1 MTPAAG
7 PQAGRGFR
15 SRADDGV
22 LTPVVEQR
30 RSWSSSSYNHRVVQ
44 AGPGV
49 VQEIEVLRRGT
60 KIWRVSELTM
70 LGSPDQSAEVA
81 VVHVI

>member
-30 RSWSSSSYNHRVVQ
+30 RSWSSSSYDHRVQ

-49 VQEIEVLRRGT
+49 IQEVEVEVQGYGEESR
-60 KIWRVSELTM
+60 S
-70 LGSPDQSAEVA
+70 
-81 VVHVI
+81 